1 VSKRICTWAIALATA
16 AMLCAAASPAAAEQ
30 SRAVLSVTAIVAPTC
45 QVIHRPQ
52 AQPAPQVACSTGAGF
67 STMTS
72 ARRGEQPLERATTI
86 LGAPVRNAAGIS
98 FTSAHQPADG
108 GGDAAA
114 APATQYLT
122 ISY

>member
-1 VSKRICTWAIALATA
+1 VSKRICKRAIALATG
-16 AMLCAAASPAAAEQ
+16 AMLCAATSPAAAEQ
-30 SRAVLSVTAIVAPTC
+30 SRAMLSVTAIVAPTC
-45 QVIHRPQ
+45 QVVHRPE

-72 ARRGEQPLERATTI
+72 TRHGEQPLERATAI
-86 LGAPVRNAAGIS
+86 LGAPVRNAAGVS
-98 FTSAHQPADG
+98 FTSAQQPADG
-108 GGDAAA
+108 GSAATA